1 MKTVGT
7 ILLWAVSM
15 IAVQSCTPPDEL
27 TEEQHIQT
35 DTYATGDE
43 VSIPPDN
50 EKD

>member
-7 ILLWAVSM
+7 ILLLAVSM
-15 IAVQSCTPPDEL
+15 MVVQSCTPPEDLADE
-27 TEEQHIQT
+27 QQT
-35 DTYATGDE
+35 SSNIYATGDE